1 MIHPDTMSL
10 VTHDDIG
17 IELLYASDLQKDIE
31 NETISNIENFIKS
44 LMSEMEIGLDPEGSP
59 QASLQFK
66 ELIGNF

>member
-1 MIHPDTMSL
+1 MSL

-17 IELLYASDLQKDIE
+17 IELLYAGILQKDIQ

-59 QASLQFK
+59 
-66 ELIGNF
+66 

>member
-1 MIHPDTMSL
+1 MSL

-17 IELLYASDLQKDIE
+17 IELLYAGILQKDIQ

-59 QASLQFK
+59 ENSLQFK
-66 ELIGNF
+66 ELIGNL